1 MAVFSTHPVRKGNHR
16 RNRSRNPGRILIP
29 AGAIHS
35 LSRLRRGR
43 NVIVRKT
50 ASGCCACRT
59 SSEYVE
65 AIHPRL
71 TKSLASFHLSH
82 FSDDGPNKRGS
93 QIPLAR
99 NMVPSSI
106 LLYVSDH
113 PLRSNVEASCL
124 SAVNHIIC
132 LRFLRF
138 HIKLHFLEI

>member
-1 MAVFSTHPVRKGNHR
+1 MAVFSIHPVRKGNHR
-16 RNRSRNPGRILIP
+16 SNRSRTPGRILIP

-71 TKSLASFHLSH
+71 NESWNRT
-82 FSDDGPNKRGS
+82 
-93 QIPLAR
+93 
-99 NMVPSSI
+99 
-106 LLYVSDH
+106 
-113 PLRSNVEASCL
+113 C
-124 SAVNHIIC
+124 
-132 LRFLRF
+132 
-138 HIKLHFLEI
+138 